1 MRSSFVRVQK
11 EDREMSNFLIKSALS
26 LALGLTGLPVLAGG
40 ASAQDV
46 EFSIG
51 RGGPQVRLREAC
63 DPEFNDCYEN
73 QRYVYQPVSRGCTT
87 GRALRKAD
95 RMGIDR
101 PRIVS
106 AGRRTIEI
114 RGRDEDGDRV
124 YVTFSRQPGCPVLD
138 Y

>member
-1 MRSSFVRVQK
+1 
-11 EDREMSNFLIKSALS
+11 MSNFLIKSALS
-26 LALGLTGLPVLAGG
+26 LALGLPVLAGV

-51 RGGPQVRLREAC
+51 RSGPQVRLREAC
-63 DPEFNDCYEN
+63 DPQFNDCYES
-73 QRYVYQPVSRGCTT
+73 RHYVYQSAARGCSE

-95 RMGIDR
+95 RMGIDE

-106 AGRRTIEI
+106 AGRRTIEV
-114 RGRDEDGDRV
+114 RGMNEDGDRV